1 MGFLRLLL
9 PSYKKTIEYFSN
21 GKGYGKKKYVKKILS
36 FFNFIFKSSF
46 VDVRGQKMYLIKGFE
61 EYATVGVYGVLDTH
75 IVESLIK
82 PGDYAIDVGAAIGYF
97 TLIFAKLVGKKN
109 GLVIAFEPKTER
121 FEILTKNV
129 NVNNYENVKLEKKAI
144 LKDDGSST
152 FFSLS
157 DGAGLHF
164 VANSDEFIN
173 ESNSFKQ
180 KIPKEVSTVNL
191 DKYLEDL
198 DILKKISFMKIDVD
212 GPELLVLQ
220 SSELLLQNSDL
231 KILIE
236 WDVSSSKRCKCNPET
251 LIDILLKNNF
261 KIFYPDYKRNRFFQ
275 VSKNELLTMPTNVNE
290 TINLI
295 CVKDLSILKKISYFE
310 I

>member
-1 MGFLRLLL
+1 
-9 PSYKKTIEYFSN
+9 
-21 GKGYGKKKYVKKILS
+21 
-36 FFNFIFKSSF
+36 
-46 VDVRGQKMYLIKGFE
+46 
-61 EYATVGVYGVLDTH
+61 
-75 IVESLIK
+75 
-82 PGDYAIDVGAAIGYF
+82 
-97 TLIFAKLVGKKN
+97 
-109 GLVIAFEPKTER
+109 
-121 FEILTKNV
+121 
-129 NVNNYENVKLEKKAI
+129 
-144 LKDDGSST
+144 
-152 FFSLS
+152 
-157 DGAGLHF
+157 
-164 VANSDEFIN
+164 
-173 ESNSFKQ
+173 
-180 KIPKEVSTVNL
+180 
-191 DKYLEDL
+191 
-198 DILKKISFMKIDVD
+198 MKIDVD

>member
-1 MGFLRLLL
+1 MNFLRFLL
-9 PSYKKTIEYFSN
+9 PSYKKTIEYFSS
-21 GKGYGKKKYVKKILS
+21 GKGYGQKKSVKKVLS
-36 FFNFIFKSSF
+36 FFDFVFKSSF

-61 EYATVGVYGVLDTH
+61 EYSTVGMYGALDTH
-75 IVESLIK
+75 VVESLIK
-82 PGDYAIDVGAAIGYF
+82 PGDYVLDVGAAIGYF
-97 TLIFAKLVGKKN
+97 TLIFAKLVGKE
-109 GLVIAFEPKTER
+109 GLVIAFEPKDDR
-121 FEILTKNV
+121 FETLTRNV
-129 NVNNYENVKLEKKAI
+129 NVNNYENIKLEKKAI
-144 LKDDGSST
+144 LKEDGSSA

-173 ESNSFKQ
+173 ETDSFKQ
-180 KIPKEVSTVNL
+180 KIPKKVSITNL

-198 DILKKISFMKIDVD
+198 GILKKISFMKIDVD

-251 LIDILLKNNF
+251 IVDILLKNNF
-261 KIFYPDYKRNRFFQ
+261 KIFYPNYKKNRFFQ
-275 VSKNELLTMPTNVNE
+275 ISKNELLAMPTNVNE

-295 CVKDLSILKKISYFE
+295 CIKDLSILKKMSYFE